1 VDTCQVLVERGVP
14 ASVIERHDFGPVLRA
29 REDVG
34 PDDAAAVT
42 ERRIAVLAELEG
54 LA

>member
-1 VDTCQVLVERGVP
+1 VP